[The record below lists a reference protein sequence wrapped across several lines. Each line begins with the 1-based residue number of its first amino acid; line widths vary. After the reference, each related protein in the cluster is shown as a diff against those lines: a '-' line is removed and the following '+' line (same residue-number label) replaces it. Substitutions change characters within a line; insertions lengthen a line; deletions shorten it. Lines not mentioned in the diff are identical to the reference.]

1 VHTLNGTAVT
11 SSRTVIAVLEQHQ
24 REDGTVAVPQAL
36 LHYGAP
42 AVIDPRT

>member
-1 VHTLNGTAVT
+1 MT

-24 REDGTVAVPQAL
+24 QADGTVLVPQSL

-42 AVIDPRT
+42 AVIDPRS